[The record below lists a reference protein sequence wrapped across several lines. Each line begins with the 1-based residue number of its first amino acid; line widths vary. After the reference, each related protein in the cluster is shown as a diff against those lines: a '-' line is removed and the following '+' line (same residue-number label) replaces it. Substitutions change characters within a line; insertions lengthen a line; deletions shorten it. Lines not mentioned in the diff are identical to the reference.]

1 MRPKPK
7 WKRSTKAQTPRHS
20 RGRLPPC
27 DGEKPR
33 HGSLWSGEYFFVS
46 FCRFESARG
55 VLSAKIGR
63 ARANLCGKYTIN
75 ERNDQFSSERK
86 SILTTVLPRVVHF
99 HRARSVIFVGRR
111 QPSLKN
117 GGLSRKR
124 RGLLRETSLVFRKS
138 AQLFSKRCFEHVK
151 SGGNKTP
158 KKRSFTK
165 ECASLLPY
173 SSLRAI
179 GLTQVGSATRRRAH
193 FNPRAATSRRE
204 FGPRS
209 YLNPQKKERI
219 FTLTIRTFP

>member
-1 MRPKPK
+1 MR
-7 WKRSTKAQTPRHS
+7 
-20 RGRLPPC
+20 
-27 DGEKPR
+27 
-33 HGSLWSGEYFFVS
+33 SGEYFFVS

-55 VLSAKIGR
+55 ALSAKIGR

-138 AQLFSKRCFEHVK
+138 AQLFSERCFEHVK
-151 SGGNKTP
+151 SGSNGAQNPLIYNKMHIYIP
-158 KKRSFTK
+158 H
-165 ECASLLPY
+165 
-173 SSLRAI
+173 SSLREI

-204 FGPRS
+204 FGLRS
-209 YLNPQKKERI
+209 CLTPQKKERI
-219 FTLTIRTFP
+219 FTLKIKPFP